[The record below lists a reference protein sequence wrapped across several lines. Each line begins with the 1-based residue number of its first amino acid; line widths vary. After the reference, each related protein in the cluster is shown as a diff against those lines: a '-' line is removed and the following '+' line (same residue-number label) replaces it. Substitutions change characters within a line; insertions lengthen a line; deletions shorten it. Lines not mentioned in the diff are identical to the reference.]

1 MAFGSRTF
9 QIARPHCQPMRLSL
23 PIAMASLLAT
33 CGVASA
39 ATLCVNPGGTAGCKS
54 SINAAVAAAAP
65 GDTVQVWPGTYY
77 EGVVITK
84 PLSLVALDQ
93 TAAAKPVINASGFPN
108 GIFINGMSGAP
119 NAGIANVLIAG
130 LAIRSANFEGILVA
144 NASGVNIVDNHVYH
158 NDRALDITAQ
168 MCPGIPAFETSEGD
182 DCGEGIHLMSV
193 INSTVVRNDVE
204 GNSGGILI
212 SDETGP
218 NRYNLVSKNTV
229 HDNAY
234 DCGITMASHGPA
246 TSVLPSATVS
256 FGVANNTIANNFSWH
271 NGTQV
276 PGAGAGVGI
285 FAPFPGTIAHAN
297 VVINNTL
304 YDNGLPGVTM
314 HNHAYSPF
322 APPVDLSD
330 NVIVGNTIYG
340 NAADTD
346 DAATPGTTGINVYSV
361 APIFGTIISQNIF
374 TDEAI
379 DIAYN
384 APGDRVDVHQNNF
397 NTTGIGIDNL
407 GVGSVNAADN
417 WWSCAGGPGA
427 AGCATV
433 TGPHITIT
441 PWLTAPF

>member
-1 MAFGSRTF
+1 M
-9 QIARPHCQPMRLSL
+9 
-23 PIAMASLLAT
+23 
-33 CGVASA
+33 
-39 ATLCVNPGGTAGCKS
+39 
-54 SINAAVAAAAP
+54 AAAAP

>member
-1 MAFGSRTF
+1 
-9 QIARPHCQPMRLSL
+9 MRLFL
-23 PIAMASLLAT
+23 PLAAASVLAIS
-33 CGVASA
+33 GIASA

-54 SINAAVAAAAP
+54 SIGAAVTAADP
-65 GDTVQVWPGTYY
+65 GDTVQVWPGTYN
-77 EGVVITK
+77 EGVIITK

-93 TAAAKPVINASGFPN
+93 TAAAKPVINAKGLPN

-130 LAIRSANFEGILVA
+130 LAIRDANFEGILVA

-158 NDRALDITAQ
+158 NNLALDIDAQ
-168 MCPGIPAFETSEGD
+168 TCPGIPAFETNEGD

-229 HDNAY
+229 HGNAY

-246 TSVLPSATVS
+246 TTVIPSATVS
-256 FGVANNTIANNFSWH
+256 FGVTNNTIADNLSWS
-271 NGTQV
+271 NGLKL

-297 VVINNTL
+297 VVIHNTL

-322 APPVDLSD
+322 APPVDLND
-330 NVIVGNTIYG
+330 NIIVGNTIYG

-346 DAATPGTTGINVYSV
+346 DAATAGPTGINIYSV

-374 TDEAI
+374 SDEAI

-384 APGDRVDVHQNNF
+384 APGDRIDVHQNNF
-397 NTTGIGIDNL
+397 NTTGIGVDNT
-407 GVGSVNAADN
+407 GTGSVDATDN
-417 WWSCAGGPGA
+417 WWACAGGPGS
-427 AGCATV
+427 AGCVTV
-433 TGPHITIT
+433 VGPHITFT
-441 PWLTAPF
+441 PFLTAPF